1 MALII
6 DIEARDGIS
15 SVISDIE
22 GRFRA
27 LEERAGKIGAGL
39 SSSLQGSL
47 SGVQEAG
54 GRLSAA
60 MEHIDHLKAKLRE
73 LQSVSEGL
81 RAKRN
86 AITAEERTQLL
97 ETAARI
103 KSVTKEIQ
111 EETDALPG
119 LKNAFKQA
127 FNEASS
133 GAKEAE
139 KAFAKQ
145 EKAAGEAGKEARS
158 LGAAF
163 KEAGTKIAAAFSI
176 GAMASFAKKV
186 VEVRGEMQSL
196 QASFAAMLGSQERA
210 EQMMREAVDFAATT
224 PFDLQ
229 GVAASAK
236 QLLAYGTAQEDVIKD
251 MQMLGN
257 VAAGL
262 SIPLN
267 DLIYL
272 YGTLQ
277 AQGRVMTI
285 DIRQFAM
292 RGIPIYKELA
302 NVLKVSED
310 QVTSM
315 VSAGRVTFE
324 DVQKAFVNMTS
335 EGGKF
340 YGLIDGVSKT
350 VKGRISNLGDSVY
363 QLYNSIG
370 EKTDGLIATI
380 LSIASTAV
388 ESADKVFNIV
398 WELVKMYGAYKAAV
412 IAVNAATK
420 ASATLHAVET
430 GQIVLKTRA
439 LRGLAT
445 AKKALAAVK
454 LTNPYV
460 LLLTTISA
468 LLLHT
473 SRLMRQYREAT
484 DVAVRYN
491 SLVQKRKELQEQ
503 EADLFAKIQAA
514 ADKDARIARIDEL
527 IKKYPEL
534 LEKYKAEELYLM
546 SIADLQKEVE
556 KVDSDREAKTV
567 EELRRKYEAASETA
581 RLFAEAG
588 GTALRKASAK
598 RDAYK
603 AELDA
608 WYKLRPDL
616 FVEGPYSPGTVT
628 GSSSKDEVKN
638 KAYWE
643 KKQKEAKGKIEM
655 MTVQELNSAEGKS
668 LITEYQKATQ
678 EIEKYTKATQNLTKS
693 ESEEQ
698 KAAQAQ
704 AQAKKKYWES
714 VKSYNEKLTSLS
726 SSLDTAKNGE
736 MDSFAQQAQDMA
748 QERVKLEQKRSE
760 LGDLLQKTFGGNV
773 DLKNRQ
779 AGDVQE
785 AKVKDDKGKEHSV
798 LITPVLPDG
807 STLSNEEL
815 QKYISSV
822 LSGSKDILKAD
833 SKRLVVSVDTGDKD
847 ALAKMRGAYDNSG
860 AQIDSYIA
868 SLEAKN
874 FRELLNEYQDFGAKL
889 KRLEAEYSRT
899 RDALV
904 SGITPEN
911 REQVEKALEEMEK
924 IYREKFSSL
933 YEEVDAD
940 KMLDQSWIDSLK
952 GKTESGLVQEMAALE
967 NLFDILKEAGAL
979 SESEASA
986 MAGKIEY
993 LNTLVG
999 KFRNGTDESSK
1010 SWTALHTV
1018 VTEVGSSLGS
1028 LGDVIGGAMGDMLKT
1043 AGAFSTSIGQ
1053 GLTAIHGLKTA
1064 TTGVEKFTSAM
1075 SVAGA
1080 AVQAVAIVV
1089 DIFNS
1094 CEEASRRATE
1104 AAEKYADALKDIEF
1118 EAGKEAFS
1126 NAFGADDYGEFLYNW
1141 NRMREGIGEVR
1152 AEWEGTFSDYLAAI
1166 QEMIDN
1172 GRDPS
1177 TINAGTIAK
1186 LNSAGKLE
1194 DVTLTADMRSGW
1206 QKFWGSS
1213 KNIEKIGMSEFFD
1226 EDGNLLGEKLKAW
1239 YDSYGEYLSDSQ
1251 KSLVEDLIKSWEE
1264 YEDATAQVASYLS
1277 DLFDGV
1283 MDNVA
1288 EEMYDSFAKTG
1299 DALSD
1304 LSGYAKSFA
1313 KNLALSV
1320 IKSQY
1325 LMKIFSPEKQEE
1337 IGNLLANGDTQGAIG
1352 LFNSLLGQAEE
1363 MAPEINKFLEGLN
1376 LSLEDAE
1383 SSATAGGFQTMSQDT
1398 GTELNGRFTAI
1409 QISNDAILSLV
1420 REMSSALTAN
1430 WGRQLLAADDI
1441 RRIQAD
1447 ALLELMDININTK
1460 LVVKPIQEMHALMG
1474 RINDKVARL

>member
-27 LEERAGKIGAGL
+27 LEERAGKIGTGL
-39 SSSLQGSL
+39 SSSLKDSL

-54 GRLSAA
+54 KRLTAS
-60 MEHIDHLKAKLRE
+60 IDHIEQLKAKLRE
-73 LQSVSEGL
+73 LQSASETL

-86 AITAEERTQLL
+86 AISAEERKQLL
-97 ETAARI
+97 ETRARM
-103 KSVTKEIQ
+103 KSVTEELR
-111 EETDALPG
+111 EETASLPG
-119 LKNAFKQA
+119 LKEAFKQA

-139 KAFAKQ
+139 KAFEKQ
-145 EKAAGEAGKEARS
+145 EKAAEKAAEETNGLGK
-158 LGAAF
+158 AF

-176 GAMASFAKKV
+176 GALVGFAKKV

-196 QASFAAMLGSQERA
+196 QASFAAMLGSQEKA
-210 EQMMREAVDFAATT
+210 GQMMREAVDFAATT

-229 GVAASAK
+229 GVASSAK
-236 QLLAYGTAQEDVIKD
+236 QLLAYGTAQEDVIKN

-302 NVLKVSED
+302 KVLKVSED

-350 VKGRISNLGDSVY
+350 VKGRISNLGDSIY

-370 EKTDGLIATI
+370 EKTDGLIATV
-380 LSIASTAV
+380 LSITSTAV
-388 ESADKVFNIV
+388 ENADKVFNIV
-398 WELVKMYGAYKAAV
+398 WELVKLYGSYKAAV
-412 IAVNAATK
+412 IAVAAATK
-420 ASATLHAVET
+420 AAAAAHAIET
-430 GQIVLKTRA
+430 GTIVLKTRA
-439 LRGLAT
+439 LRGIVAARKVLN
-445 AKKALAAVK
+445 ALK

-468 LLLHT
+468 VLLRT
-473 SRLMRQYREAT
+473 SKLIQKYREET
-484 DVAVRYN
+484 DVAARYN
-491 SLVQKRKELQEQ
+491 DLVAKRKELQEQ
-503 EADLFAKIQAA
+503 EADLFSKIQAA
-514 ADKDARIARIDEL
+514 ADKDARIARVDEL
-527 IKKYPEL
+527 IRKYPEL
-534 LEKYKAEELYLM
+534 LEKYKAEELHLM

-567 EELRRKYEAASETA
+567 EDLQK
-581 RLFAEAG
+581 RLEVQEGLAKDFAEVG
-588 GTALRKASAK
+588 GEALWSASRK
-598 RDAYK
+598 RDALR

-616 FVEGPYSPGTVT
+616 FAEGPYSPSPAGETSAPT
-628 GSSSKDEVKN
+628 VKN

-643 KKQKEAKGKIEM
+643 KKQKEVKGKIEM
-655 MTVQELNSAEGKS
+655 MTVAELNSSEGKK
-668 LITEYQKATQ
+668 LIAEYRKAS
-678 EIEKYTKATQNLTKS
+678 EGLEKYTKATQSLTKA

-698 KAAQAQ
+698 KEAKKQAE
-704 AQAKKKYWES
+704 AKKKYWES
-714 VKSYNEKLTSLS
+714 VKGYNGMFASLS
-726 SSLDTAKNGE
+726 TSLDTAKNG
-736 MDSFAQQAQDMA
+736 DADTFAQQAREIA
-748 QERVKLEQKRSE
+748 QERAKLEQKRSE

-773 DLKNRQ
+773 DLKTRRV
-779 AGDVQE
+779 GDVRE
-785 AKVKDDKGKEHSV
+785 AKVKDDKGKERSILV
-798 LITPVLPDG
+798 TPVLPDG

-822 LSGSKDILKAD
+822 LSGPEDILKAD
-833 SKRLVVSVDTGDKD
+833 TRRIVVSVDAGNKD
-847 ALAKMRGAYDNSG
+847 TLTNMKGAYDNSG
-860 AQIDSYIA
+860 TQIDSYIA

-874 FRELLNEYQDFGAKL
+874 FRELLDGFRDFNAQLKKL
-889 KRLEAEYSRT
+889 EEEYSRT

-911 REQVEKALEEMEK
+911 REQVERALDEMESV
-924 IYREKFSSL
+924 YREKFASL

-952 GKTESGLVQEMAALE
+952 GKTESGLVQEMASLE
-967 NLFDILKEAGAL
+967 LLFNTLKEAGVL
-979 SESEASA
+979 SESEASE
-986 MAGKIEY
+986 MAGKLEH
-993 LNTLVG
+993 LNSLVG
-999 KFRNGTDESSK
+999 KFRNGTDEASR
-1010 SWTALHTV
+1010 SWTDLHKV
-1018 VTEVGSSLGS
+1018 VTEVGSSLSS
-1028 LGDVIGGAMGDMLKT
+1028 LGDTIGGAIGDMLKT
-1043 AGAFSTSIGQ
+1043 AGAFSTAIGQ
-1053 GLTAIHGLKTA
+1053 GVTSLQGFKTA
-1064 TTGVEKFTSAM
+1064 ATGVEKFTSAM

-1094 CEEASRRATE
+1094 CEEASKRAAE

-1126 NAFGADDYGEFLYNW
+1126 NAFGTDDYGEFLYNW
-1141 NRMREGIGEVR
+1141 NRMKEGVGEVR
-1152 AEWEGTFSDYLAAI
+1152 AEWEGEFADYLKAI

-1172 GRDPS
+1172 GRDAS
-1177 TINAGTIAK
+1177 TINADTIEK
-1186 LNSAGKLE
+1186 LTSGVKLE

-1206 QKFWGSS
+1206 QKFWGVD
-1213 KNIEKIGMSEFFD
+1213 KNIETVKMSEFFD
-1226 EDGNLLGEKLKAW
+1226 EEGNLLGEKLKAW
-1239 YDSYGEYLSDSQ
+1239 YDSYGEDLSDSQ

-1283 MDNVA
+1283 MDSVA
-1288 EEMYDSFAKTG
+1288 EDMYDNFAKTG

-1304 LSGYAKSFA
+1304 LSGYAKNFA
-1313 KNLALSV
+1313 KNLALSI

-1325 LMKIFSPEKQEE
+1325 LMKIFSPEKQDE
-1337 IGNLLANGDTQGAIG
+1337 IGDLLAGGNTQGAID
-1352 LFNSLLGQAEE
+1352 LFNSLIGQAEE

-1376 LSLEDAE
+1376 LSLDEAE

-1409 QISNDAILSLV
+1409 QISNDAILSFV
-1420 REMSSALTAN
+1420 REMSSALTTN
-1430 WGRQLLAADDI
+1430 WGKQLLTAEDI
-1441 RRIQAD
+1441 RKIQAD
-1447 ALLELMDININTK
+1447 ALLELMDINSNTQK
-1460 LVVKPIQEMHALMG
+1460 VVKPIQEMHALMG
-1474 RINDKVARL
+1474 KINDKVARL

>member
-27 LEERAGKIGAGL
+27 LEERAEKIGTGL
-39 SSSLQGSL
+39 SSSLKDSL

-54 GRLSAA
+54 GRLTASI
-60 MEHIDHLKAKLRE
+60 EHIEQLKAKLRE
-73 LQSVSEGL
+73 LQSVGETL

-86 AITAEERTQLL
+86 AISAEERTQLL
-97 ETAARI
+97 ETRARM
-103 KSVTKEIQ
+103 KSVTEEIR
-111 EETDALPG
+111 EETASLPG
-119 LKNAFKQA
+119 LKEAFKQA

-139 KAFAKQ
+139 KAFEKQ
-145 EKAAGEAGKEARS
+145 EKAAGKAAGKTNG
-158 LGAAF
+158 LGEAF
-163 KEAGTKIAAAFSI
+163 KEVGTKIAAAFSI
-176 GAMASFAKKV
+176 GALAGFVKKV

-196 QASFAAMLGSQERA
+196 QASFAAMLGSREKA

-229 GVAASAK
+229 GVASSAK
-236 QLLAYGTAQEDVIKD
+236 QLLAYGTAQEDVIKN

-262 SIPLN
+262 SISLN

-302 NVLKVSED
+302 KVLKVSED

-350 VKGRISNLGDSVY
+350 VKGRISNLGDSIY

-370 EKTDGLIATI
+370 EKTDGLIATV
-380 LSIASTAV
+380 LSITSTAV
-388 ESADKVFNIV
+388 ENADKVFNVV
-398 WELVKMYGAYKAAV
+398 WELVKLYGSYKAAV
-412 IAVNAATK
+412 IAVAAATK
-420 ASATLHAVET
+420 AAAAAHAIET
-430 GQIVLKTRA
+430 GTIVLKTRA
-439 LRGLAT
+439 LRGLVAVR
-445 AKKALAAVK
+445 KALNALR

-468 LLLHT
+468 VLLRT
-473 SRLMRQYREAT
+473 SRLIQKYREET
-484 DVAVRYN
+484 DVAARYN
-491 SLVQKRKELQEQ
+491 DLVARRKELQEE
-503 EADLFAKIQAA
+503 EADLFSKVQAA
-514 ADKDARIARIDEL
+514 ADKDARIARVDEL
-527 IKKYPEL
+527 IRKYPEL

-556 KVDSDREAKTV
+556 KVDSEREAKTV
-567 EELRRKYEAASETA
+567 EDLQK
-581 RLFAEAG
+581 RLEVQEGLAKDFAEVG
-588 GTALRKASAK
+588 GEALRSATHK
-598 RDAYK
+598 RDALR

-616 FVEGPYSPGTVT
+616 FVEGPYSPSPAGETSAPT
-628 GSSSKDEVKN
+628 VKN

-655 MTVQELNSAEGKS
+655 MTVAELNSSEGRKLIAE
-668 LITEYQKATQ
+668 YRKAS
-678 EIEKYTKATQNLTKS
+678 EELEKYTKATQNLTNA

-698 KAAQAQ
+698 KEAKRQAE
-704 AQAKKKYWES
+704 AKKKYWES
-714 VKSYNEKLTSLS
+714 VKGYNEKFASLS
-726 SSLDTAKNGE
+726 ASLDTAKNGDV
-736 MDSFAQQAQDMA
+736 DSFAQQSLEIA
-748 QERVKLEQKRSE
+748 QERAKLEQKRSE

-773 DLKNRQ
+773 DLRTRQ
-779 AGDVQE
+779 VGDVRE
-785 AKVKDDKGKEHSV
+785 TKVKDNKGKEHSILV
-798 LITPVLPDG
+798 TPVLPDG

-822 LSGSKDILKAD
+822 LSGSEDILKAD
-833 SKRLVVSVDTGDKD
+833 SKRIVVSVDAGNKD
-847 ALAKMRGAYDNSG
+847 TLANMKGAYDNSG
-860 AQIDSYIA
+860 TQIDSYVA

-874 FRELLNEYQDFGAKL
+874 FRELLDGYRDFNAQLKKL
-889 KRLEAEYSRT
+889 EEEYSRT

-904 SGITPEN
+904 AGITPGN
-911 REQVEKALEEMEK
+911 REQVERALDEMESV
-924 IYREKFSSL
+924 YREKFASL

-940 KMLDQSWIDSLK
+940 KMLDRSWIDSLK
-952 GKTESGLVQEMAALE
+952 GKTESGLVQEMASLE
-967 NLFDILKEAGAL
+967 LLFDTLKEAGAL
-979 SESEASA
+979 SESEASE
-986 MAGKIEY
+986 MAGKLEY
-993 LNTLVG
+993 LNSLVG
-999 KFRNGTDESSK
+999 KFRNGTDEAGG
-1010 SWTALHTV
+1010 SWTDLHKV
-1018 VTEVGSSLGS
+1018 VTEVGSSLSS
-1028 LGDVIGGAMGDMLKT
+1028 LGDTIGGAIGDMLKT
-1043 AGAFSTSIGQ
+1043 AGAFSTAIGQ
-1053 GLTAIHGLKTA
+1053 GITSLQGFKTA
-1064 TTGVEKFTSAM
+1064 ATGVEKFTSAM

-1094 CEEASRRATE
+1094 CEEASKRAAE
-1104 AAEKYADALKDIEF
+1104 AAENYADALKDIEL

-1126 NAFGADDYGEFLYNW
+1126 NAFGTDDYGEFLYNW
-1141 NRMREGIGEVR
+1141 NRMKEGIGEVR
-1152 AEWEGTFSDYLAAI
+1152 AEWEGKFTDYLKAVR
-1166 QEMIDN
+1166 EMLDN
-1172 GRDPS
+1172 GRDAS
-1177 TINAGTIAK
+1177 TINAGTIEK
-1186 LNSAGKLE
+1186 LTSGVKLE

-1206 QKFWGSS
+1206 QKFWGSN
-1213 KNIEKIGMSEFFD
+1213 KNIVTAGLDDFFD

-1251 KSLVEDLIKSWEE
+1251 KSLVEDLIKSWKE

-1277 DLFDGV
+1277 GLFDGV
-1283 MDNVA
+1283 MDGVA
-1288 EEMYDSFAKTG
+1288 EDMYDKFVKTG
-1299 DALSD
+1299 NALSD
-1304 LSGYAKSFA
+1304 LSGYSKDFA

-1320 IKSQY
+1320 IKGQY

-1337 IGNLLANGDTQGAIG
+1337 IGNLIAGGNTQGAID
-1352 LFNSLLGQAEE
+1352 LFNSLVGQAEE

-1376 LSLEDAE
+1376 LSLDEAE
-1383 SSATAGGFQTMSQDT
+1383 SSATAGGFQTMSQDV
-1398 GTELNGRFTAI
+1398 GTELSGRFTAI
-1409 QISNDAILSLV
+1409 QISNDAILSFV
-1420 REMSSALTAN
+1420 REMSSALTTN
-1430 WGRQLLAADDI
+1430 WGKQLLAAEDI
-1441 RRIQAD
+1441 RKIQAD
-1447 ALLELMDININTK
+1447 ALLELMDINSNTQK
-1460 LVVKPIQEMHALMG
+1460 VVKPIQEMYALMG
-1474 RINDKVARL
+1474 KINDKVARL